1 MEIKILSPDKKIYQ
15 GKSDKIT
22 LPGEEGQFQVLE
34 NHADIFALLGK
45 GDIIIGSGKKIS
57 IISGT
62 AEILNNR
69 AVILAEE
76 NKNAGLEKPR

>member
-45 GDIIIGSGKKIS
+45 GDIIVGEHKKIP
-57 IISGT
+57 IFSG
-62 AEILNNR
+62 ILEFLDNKLTI
-69 AVILAEE
+69 VIEE
-76 NKNAGLEKPR
+76 